1 MQDTFNFIYNV
12 LIFFFSTTLGV
23 SVLSWLVEKISQ
35 ASASTK
41 DKRRKIVLDMLEET
55 VVYVE
60 KNFEGGAEQKA
71 QAEKIINK
79 RLSDNKWSK
88 YFTADQL
95 EVMLESVYKAL
106 KLKGV
111 LD

>member
-1 MQDTFNFIYNV
+1 
-12 LIFFFSTTLGV
+12 
-23 SVLSWLVEKISQ
+23 
-35 ASASTK
+35 
-41 DKRRKIVLDMLEET
+41 MLEET

-71 QAEKIINK
+71 QAVKLINQ
-79 RLSDNKWSK
+79 RLADNKWSK
-88 YFTADQL
+88 HFTADQI

>member
-1 MQDTFNFIYNV
+1 MQQTFDFIYNV

-23 SVLSWLVEKISQ
+23 SILSWLGEKISQ

-55 VVYVE
+55 VVFVE
-60 KNFEGGAEQKA
+60 KNFNSGAEQKS

-79 RLSDNKWSK
+79 RLADNKWSK
-88 YFTADQL
+88 HFTADQI
-95 EVMLESVYKAL
+95 EVMLESVYKSL
-106 KLKGV
+106 KIKGV

>member
-1 MQDTFNFIYNV
+1 MQQTFDFIYNI
-12 LIFFFSTTLGV
+12 LIFFFSTTLGL
-23 SVLSWLVEKISQ
+23 SILSWLVEKISQ
-35 ASASTK
+35 ASALTK

-60 KNFEGGAEQKA
+60 KNFEGGTEQKA

-79 RLSDNKWSK
+79 RLADNKWSK
-88 YFTADQL
+88 HFTADQV

-106 KLKGV
+106 KLKGI

>member
-1 MQDTFNFIYNV
+1 MQDTFNFIYNL
-12 LIFFFSTTLGV
+12 LIIFLSTTLGV
-23 SVLSWLVEKISQ
+23 STLSWLGEKISQ

-60 KNFEGGAEQKA
+60 KNFEGGGVQKSKA
-71 QAEKIINK
+71 KQIINK
-79 RLSDNKWSK
+79 RLADNNWSK
-88 YFTADQL
+88 HFTADQL

-111 LD
+111 LN